1 MDRDEG
7 DGIEQQKTKLLTGIG
22 CFLGLVFLML
32 LVIFAVGWL
41 FFTKSFEETQLEV
54 SFSPNDINKIEVVKV
69 DEFPD
74 PILRIKYDDKSIM
87 KTKLPQN
94 ISIEWK
100 NDYEAEVILTR
111 RGSEPDIVK
120 VEFEEP

>member
-1 MDRDEG
+1 MDWNEDDSLER
-7 DGIEQQKTKLLTGIG
+7 QKTKLLTGIG
-22 CFLGLVFLML
+22 CFLGLVFLVL
-32 LVIFAVGWL
+32 LVILALGWL
-41 FFTKSFEETQLEV
+41 FFLKSPEETQLEV

-69 DEFPD
+69 DAFPD

-87 KTKLPQN
+87 KTKLPQI

-111 RGSEPDIVK
+111 RGREPDIVK
-120 VEFEEP
+120 VEFE